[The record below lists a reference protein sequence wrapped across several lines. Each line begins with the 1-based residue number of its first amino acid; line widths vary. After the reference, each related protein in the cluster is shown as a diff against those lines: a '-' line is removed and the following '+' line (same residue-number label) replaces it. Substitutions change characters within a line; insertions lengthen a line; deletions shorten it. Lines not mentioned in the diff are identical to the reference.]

1 MRHSLRSVPRGTGGG
16 EALRPRAKE
25 ERGPGDSGLRSG
37 ALTSRGEVVAGSP
50 VGGILAVLVCKPGQ
64 EEAQCEGRQV
74 QGEDDHIQE
83 VPPVQEVTAQAL
95 DPHFLTLKP
104 QEA

>member
-1 MRHSLRSVPRGTGGG
+1 M
-16 EALRPRAKE
+16 
-25 ERGPGDSGLRSG
+25 
-37 ALTSRGEVVAGSP
+37 AGSP
-50 VGGILAVLVCKPGQ
+50 IKGILAVLVCKPGQ
-64 EEAQCEGRQV
+64 EEAQREGRQV

-83 VPPVQEVTAQAL
+83 VPPVQEITAQAL

>member
-1 MRHSLRSVPRGTGGG
+1 MEWG
-16 EALRPRAKE
+16 LRPRAKE
-25 ERGPGDSGLRSG
+25 EKGQGDLLGG
-37 ALTSRGEVVAGSP
+37 LTSHGEIVAGSP
-50 VGGILAVLVCKPGQ
+50 TGGILAVRVCKTSQ
-64 EEAQCEGRQV
+64 EEAQREGRQV
-74 QGEDDHIQE
+74 QGQDDHVQE